1 MNMYLK
7 KSLIC
12 FLIIL
17 LFGCAKIEDLT
28 KDFGKLEDF
37 DVTSRAYSHH
47 IRWSEW
53 DDAAIFLKSTKE
65 DSDLPDPELMKMIKV
80 TDYSI
85 KKTAVSEDQTK
96 VVQIVELQ
104 YYRNDRMI
112 VETIR
117 EKELWEWDSE
127 KKKWELSTG
136 LPKFE

>member
-1 MNMYLK
+1 MKMVLK
-7 KSLIC
+7 KFLIC
-12 FLIIL
+12 FFIIL
-17 LFGCAKIEDLT
+17 LFGCAGIGDLT
-28 KDFGKLEDF
+28 KEYGKLEEF

-65 DSDLPDPELMKMIKV
+65 DTDLPDPELMKMIKV

-96 VVQIVELQ
+96 VVQIVEVQ
-104 YYRNDRMI
+104 YYRNDRMV

-117 EKELWEWDSE
+117 EKELWEWDAE
-127 KKKWELSTG
+127 KKEWELSTG
-136 LPKFE
+136 LPKFK

>member
-1 MNMYLK
+1 MIKMYLK
-7 KSLIC
+7 KFLIC
-12 FLIIL
+12 FFILL
-17 LFGCAKIEDLT
+17 LFGCAKIEKMT
-28 KDFGKLEDF
+28 KLDDF
-37 DVTSRAYSHH
+37 DVTTRAYSHH

>member
-1 MNMYLK
+1 MFLK
-7 KSLIC
+7 KFSIC
-12 FLIIL
+12 FFIIL
-17 LFGCAKIEDLT
+17 LFGCARIGDLT
-28 KDFGKLEDF
+28 KEYGKLEEF

-65 DSDLPDPELMKMIKV
+65 DADLPDPELMKMIKV

-96 VVQIVELQ
+96 VVQIVEVQ
-104 YYRNDRMI
+104 YYRNDKMV

-117 EKELWEWDSE
+117 EKELWEWDAE
-127 KKKWELSTG
+127 KKEWELSTG
-136 LPKFE
+136 LPKFK

>member
-1 MNMYLK
+1 
-7 KSLIC
+7 
-12 FLIIL
+12 
-17 LFGCAKIEDLT
+17 
-28 KDFGKLEDF
+28 
-37 DVTSRAYSHH
+37 
-47 IRWSEW
+47 
-53 DDAAIFLKSTKE
+53 
-65 DSDLPDPELMKMIKV
+65 MKMIKV

-112 VETIR
+112 VQTIR

-127 KKKWELSTG
+127 KKIWELSTG